1 VRINLNTK
9 RSVIELKTFAKFGML
24 IALSWLPCMA
34 QQTRVYQEGS
44 AWVEEMTGSLPGARI
59 LRIDTQIGEVHVR
72 GGNQQNVT
80 YVIRKKTYASSE
92 QSARRQFEAYKV
104 TIANRGDTNS
114 IEAESEAS
122 RFRKFNADFTVTVPG
137 NLEFAKLE
145 TQGGNVSAD
154 NISGRVDAS
163 SGGGN
168 LKLDN
173 IGGNVR
179 GETGGGTIDVGS
191 SGGQLDL
198 ETGGGSIHVDSAK
211 GKIQAQ
217 TGGGSVEIVNGLQGA
232 IIETGGGS
240 IHVRQCQGKVK
251 ASTGGG
257 GIDLGDVGGPA
268 ELETGGGSIRLAGAK
283 GPVRAETGGGSIEL
297 YKLLQGAYAETGGGA
312 ITAQFVGSRGSFSES
327 MLDSSAGDITVY
339 LAPDLNISVRAS
351 IDVAN
356 GHNIRSDFPDLRIIS
371 EGGEYGPK
379 HISAEGNLNGG
390 GPVLKVHTTTG
401 DIAFLRTNR

>member
-1 VRINLNTK
+1 M
-9 RSVIELKTFAKFGML
+9 KTFAKFGVL

-44 AWVEEMTGSLPGARI
+44 SWVEEITGSLPVARI
-59 LRIDTQIGEVHVR
+59 LRVETEIGEVHVH
-72 GGNQQNVT
+72 GANQQTVN
-80 YVIRKKTYASSE
+80 YVIRKKAYTSSE
-92 QSARRQFEAYKV
+92 QAARRQFEAYKV
-104 TIANRGDTNS
+104 TAANHGDTNS
-114 IEAESEAS
+114 IEAESEGG
-122 RFRKFNADFTVTVPG
+122 RFRKFNADFTLTVPG
-137 NLEFAKLE
+137 NLEFAKIE

-154 NISGRVDAS
+154 NIGGRLEAS
-163 SGGGN
+163 SGGGS
-168 LKLDN
+168 LKLDD
-173 IGGNVR
+173 IGGNIK
-179 GETGGGTIDVGS
+179 GETGGGTIDVGN

-198 ETGGGSIHVDSAK
+198 ETGGGSIHVASAK

-217 TGGGSVEIVNGLQGA
+217 SGGGSVEIINGLQGA
-232 IIETGGGS
+232 TIETGGGS
-240 IHVRQCQGKVK
+240 INVRQCQGKVK

-257 GIDLGDVGGPA
+257 GIELGDVGGPA

-297 YKLLQGAYAETGGGA
+297 YKLLQGAYAETGGGT
-312 ITAQFVGSRGSFSES
+312 IKAQFVGSRGGFSES
-327 MLDSSAGDITVY
+327 VLDTSAGDITVY
-339 LAPDLNISVRAS
+339 LVPDLNVTVRAS

-356 GHNIRSDFPDLRIIS
+356 GHTIRSDFPDLKIIS

-401 DIAFLRTNR
+401 DISFLRTNR